1 MAQIGNGSSE
11 QVQRACAYLDTTLAG
26 RTLPQNVK
34 DKCAKLRTLCEQR
47 LWHQLSLLLE
57 ECVGDAGFQRIPG
70 LLVDMYTNFVL
81 PFALRLNALKL
92 AQIAVKVSQ
101 QHAQPQQAIEF
112 LEGTKALL
120 NDAGAGSS
128 SSSGAGASKGVE
140 DEEEGSPQKEEVD
153 TEPTLFLKMS
163 IGQLFLQS
171 GSTDKASDLMDLGIK
186 MLDRME
192 DVDPTVTASVY
203 SLSSQYHKVHR
214 NFDEFYKSSLLYLA
228 YVTTENLPADF
239 RLALAVDISL
249 AALLGEG
256 IFNFGELL
264 LHPIVQSL
272 VGTEYEW
279 LHALLKCFNKG
290 DMQAYDMVCDR
301 YSSALNRQPE
311 MVKKA
316 DALRNKI
323 TLLCL
328 VEYLFSLPPDSR
340 SVPLDEIAAR
350 AKLGSRE
357 AAEAVIIQA
366 MARGMVKGMIN
377 QVSGVVAVTWVQ
389 PRVLTHD
396 QVQGLATRLEGWAQ
410 KVKEIEIM

>member
-1 MAQIGNGSSE
+1 M
-11 QVQRACAYLDTTLAG
+11 
-26 RTLPQNVK
+26 
-34 DKCAKLRTLCEQR
+34 
-47 LWHQLSLLLE
+47 
-57 ECVGDAGFQRIPG
+57 
-70 LLVDMYTNFVL
+70 
-81 PFALRLNALKL
+81 KL

-128 SSSGAGASKGVE
+128 SSSGAGASKGDE

-203 SLSSQYHKVHR
+203 SLSSQYHKVSRAQGARVRSRRSRGADSPPSTLFHSQVHR

-228 YVTTENLPADF
+228 YVTTEDLPADF

-256 IFNFGELL
+256 VFNFGELL